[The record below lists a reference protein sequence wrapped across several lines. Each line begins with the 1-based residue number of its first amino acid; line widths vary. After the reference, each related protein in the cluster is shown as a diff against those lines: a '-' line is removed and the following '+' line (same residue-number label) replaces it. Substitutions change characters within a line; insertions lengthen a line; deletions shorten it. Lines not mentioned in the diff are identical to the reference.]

1 MSDEIF
7 KLAHDAVI
15 AADSKKAMHALE
27 EAKKA
32 NIPLIDVL
40 NNGFTKG
47 MEDFGELYSEGE
59 VFLPELVL
67 SARVMSEVSA
77 YIEEDMRKQG
87 VEVRKKGKIVFA
99 TVSGDVHDIGKGIC
113 CTMLRT
119 TGIEVFDLGRDVPVD
134 AIIAKAE
141 EVGADLIGTSTLLTT
156 CMTEQDKL
164 EKELRAKGLRDK
176 YKTLVGGAP
185 VTARWAKKIGADAY
199 GNDANDCLKIA
210 TQLLEEKY
218 SQ

>member
-1 MSDEIF
+1 
-7 KLAHDAVI
+7 V
-15 AADSKKAMHALE
+15 E

-32 NIPLIDVL
+32 NIPLLDVL

-47 MEDFGELYSEGE
+47 MEDFGEMYSRAE

-67 SARVMSEVSA
+67 SAKVMGEVSA
-77 YIEEDMRKQG
+77 YFEEDMRKQG
-87 VEVRKKGKIVFA
+87 KEVKKKGKIVFA
-99 TVSGDVHDIGKGIC
+99 TVAGDVHDIGKGIC

-164 EKELRAKGLRDK
+164 EKELKAKGLRDK

-218 SQ
+218 SH

>member
-15 AADSKKAMHALE
+15 EANSEKATRALE

-32 NIPLIDVL
+32 NIPLLDVL

-47 MEDFGELYSEGE
+47 MEDFGEMYSRAE

-67 SARVMSEVSA
+67 SAKVMGEVSA
-77 YIEEDMRKQG
+77 YFEEDMRKQG
-87 VEVRKKGKIVFA
+87 KEVKKKGKIVFA
-99 TVSGDVHDIGKGIC
+99 TVAGDVHDIGKGIC

-164 EKELRAKGLRDK
+164 EKELKTRGLRDK

-210 TQLLEEKY
+210 TKLLEEKY

>member
-1 MSDEIF
+1 MSDAIF
-7 KLAHDAVI
+7 KLAHDAI
-15 AADSKKAMHALE
+15 IEANSGKAMQALE

-32 NIPLIDVL
+32 NIPLLDVL

-47 MEDFGELYSEGE
+47 MEDFGEMYSRAE

-67 SARVMSEVSA
+67 SAKVMGEVSA
-77 YIEEDMRKQG
+77 YFEEDMRKQG
-87 VEVRKKGKIVFA
+87 KEVKKKGKIVFA
-99 TVSGDVHDIGKGIC
+99 TVAGDVHDIGKGIC

-164 EKELRAKGLRDK
+164 EKELKAKGLRDK

-218 SQ
+218 SH